1 MGYSLGKSVRQLSIQ
16 VFSKNTI
23 GKPLNHSFRNF
34 FQKVVTIISKMNSVG
49 YRQVYPNSIV
59 AVWGCLK
66 VPILFPTL
74 NQSVENARFS
84 KNGGFPHKFTLSALF
99 GNFE

>member
-16 VFSKNTI
+16 VYPKNTI
-23 GKPLNHSFRNF
+23 GEPLNHSFRNF
-34 FQKVVTIISKMNSVG
+34 SQKVVTITSKMNSVG
-49 YRQVYPNSIV
+49 YRQKYPNPIA

-66 VPILFPTL
+66 VLILFPTL

-84 KNGGFPHKFTLSALF
+84 ENGVFPHKFTLSALF
-99 GNFE
+99 GTFE